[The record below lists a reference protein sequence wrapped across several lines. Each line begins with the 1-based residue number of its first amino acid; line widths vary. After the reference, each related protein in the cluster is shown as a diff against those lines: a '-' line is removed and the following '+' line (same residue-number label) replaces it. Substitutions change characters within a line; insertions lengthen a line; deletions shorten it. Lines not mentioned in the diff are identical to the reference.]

1 MIRFL
6 QLNPKYRSI
15 VIKAVSTLV
24 FIVLFICIALT
35 FELAHRGSVTNQI
48 NSLIHD
54 ILWFGMK

>member
-1 MIRFL
+1 MIKFL

-15 VIKAVSTLV
+15 VVKAISTLV

-35 FELAHRGSVTNQI
+35 FELVYSGSVTNQI
-48 NSLIHD
+48 NSLIHN

>member
-1 MIRFL
+1 MIKFL

-15 VIKAVSTLV
+15 VVKVISTIV

-35 FELAHRGSVTNQI
+35 FELVYSGSVTNQI
-48 NSLIHD
+48 NSLIHN